1 MDPSRHA
8 EPPQIGASL
17 DNVRAA
23 IDVVARGYA
32 TRVTVHVG
40 DARRLIPAAT
50 QLARRAGV
58 RVELVDPSDLEPE
71 LTILPIAAAGR

>member
-8 EPPQIGASL
+8 EPPQIGARL

-23 IDVVARGYA
+23 IDVVARGDA

-40 DARRLIPAAT
+40 DAQRLIPAAMR
-50 QLARRAGV
+50 LARRAGV
-58 RVELVDPSDLEPE
+58 RVELVEPTDPESE
-71 LTILPIAAAGR
+71 LTFLPIAASGR

>member
-1 MDPSRHA
+1 VDPSRTS

-17 DNVRAA
+17 VNVRAA
-23 IDVVARGYA
+23 IDVVARGEA

-40 DARRLIPAAT
+40 DPRRLIPAAT

-58 RVELVDPSDLEPE
+58 RVELVEPMVPESE
-71 LTILPIAAAGR
+71 LTILPVAASGR

>member
-1 MDPSRHA
+1 MDPSPRA
-8 EPPQIGASL
+8 EPPQIGARL
-17 DNVRAA
+17 DTIRAA
-23 IDVVARGYA
+23 IDVVARGDA

-40 DARRLIPAAT
+40 DPQRLIPAAT

-58 RVELVDPSDLEPE
+58 RVELVDPADLESE